1 MTHNY
6 YVDNPVPKF
15 EVVSRLSKSGIDL
28 LPTRKT
34 AQSAG
39 YDFVVAED
47 IIVPSYQ
54 KLYEDLTQEYNDF
67 LNPIELDNLAA
78 ITKRTN
84 AKPTLVSTGVKCH
97 LDANTYLAITV
108 RSSCPLKNWLILA
121 NSTGIIDADYCDNPD
136 NEGEIFFQLI
146 NLSPFDIQLRAGDR
160 IGQGIIMP
168 YIKTCDDIAEGVRV
182 GGFGSTDAQEIE
194 GQKSL
199 FEDYCECVFACNPE
213 RRAYVFGVDL
223 SNG

>member
-1 MTHNY
+1 
-6 YVDNPVPKF
+6 
-15 EVVSRLSKSGIDL
+15 
-28 LPTRKT
+28 
-34 AQSAG
+34 
-39 YDFVVAED
+39 
-47 IIVPSYQ
+47 
-54 KLYEDLTQEYNDF
+54 
-67 LNPIELDNLAA
+67 
-78 ITKRTN
+78 
-84 AKPTLVSTGVKCH
+84 
-97 LDANTYLAITV
+97 LAITV

-168 YIKTCDDIAEGVRV
+168 YIKTCDDVADGVRV
-182 GGFGSTDAQEIE
+182 GGLGSTDAQEIE